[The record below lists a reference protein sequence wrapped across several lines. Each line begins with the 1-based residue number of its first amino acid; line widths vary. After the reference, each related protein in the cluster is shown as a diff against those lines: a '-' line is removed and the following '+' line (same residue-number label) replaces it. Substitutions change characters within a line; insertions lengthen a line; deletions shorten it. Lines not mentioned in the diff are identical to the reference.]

1 MFRTLNTIPLSSR
14 VWTSA
19 FAHRNP
25 PRSLWLQHIHW
36 MCCLTRRAH
45 ITVPP
50 LRDLEGTHGDRV
62 AGDNTQRSHRLLS
75 FSFYVTRSRTKI
87 IQTRPLTCTIHQA
100 RRSLARRRCG
110 SCSVFEVVHTVYKY
124 ALNKC
129 SFIHLR
135 ALHAK
140 HQASTRTEL
149 RFEFLSL
156 SF

>member
-1 MFRTLNTIPLSSR
+1 MGRGAQRAKANNCNLLWLKQKELVCDES
-14 VWTSA
+14 SA
-19 FAHRNP
+19 FAISP
-25 PRSLWLQHIHW
+25 P
-36 MCCLTRRAH
+36 
-45 ITVPP
+45 
-50 LRDLEGTHGDRV
+50 
-62 AGDNTQRSHRLLS
+62 
-75 FSFYVTRSRTKI
+75 
-87 IQTRPLTCTIHQA
+87 
-100 RRSLARRRCG
+100 CG
-110 SCSVFEVVHTVYKY
+110 SCSVFEVAHTVYKY

>member
-1 MFRTLNTIPLSSR
+1 MRPLFPFRAFVRPLQELNGVYSNCNFPFPHVFPQPPFPLNR
-14 VWTSA
+14 EPTASA
-19 FAHRNP
+19 
-25 PRSLWLQHIHW
+25 PR
-36 MCCLTRRAH
+36 
-45 ITVPP
+45 
-50 LRDLEGTHGDRV
+50 
-62 AGDNTQRSHRLLS
+62 GDNTQHSHRLLS
-75 FSFYVTRSRTKI
+75 FSFYVTRSRTKR

-100 RRSLARRRCG
+100 RRSLFSPPCG
-110 SCSVFEVVHTVYKY
+110 SCSVFEVAHTVYKY